1 MIPDGAKDASES
13 LAAASPVHRLIPYIA
28 AIVLALVFAAVW
40 RTGLFSDLSDRE
52 ALVAAMRSSG
62 PSGYLICLAIQFVQV
77 VVFLI
82 PGEITQFAAGYVFG
96 AWQGFLLS
104 LAGIMLGSATA
115 YGFGKLAGRPALSKM
130 LGEKTMDRLDRAILS
145 PRAPTAIFL
154 LFLLPGAPKD
164 AMSYGAGVSGFPLGK
179 FVLIS
184 GLGRIPALLAST
196 MIGAQVY
203 DRDYASV
210 AITAAAAAAMA
221 VAFWLYQRKSRKAL
235 FLEK

>member
-1 MIPDGAKDASES
+1 VKKV
-13 LAAASPVHRLIPYIA
+13 LPYIA

-40 RTGLFSDLSDRE
+40 QTGLFRQLSDRE
-52 ALVAAMRSSG
+52 ALVTAMRSSG
-62 PSGYLICLAIQFVQV
+62 SSGYLICLAIQFVQV
-77 VVFLI
+77 VVFMI

-96 AWQGFLLS
+96 AWKGFLLS
-104 LAGIMLGSATA
+104 LAGIMLGSAAA
-115 YGFGKLAGRPALSKM
+115 YGFGKVAGRPALCKL
-130 LGEKTMDRLDRAILS
+130 LGEKTMDRLDQAVLS
-145 PRAPTAIFL
+145 PKAPTAMFL

-196 MIGAQVY
+196 LIGAQVY

-210 AITAAAAAAMA
+210 AITAAAAVAMA
-221 VAFWLYQRKSRKAL
+221 LAFWLYQRKTAKPRS
-235 FLEK
+235 

>member
-1 MIPDGAKDASES
+1 M
-13 LAAASPVHRLIPYIA
+13 
-28 AIVLALVFAAVW
+28 VLVLVFAAAW
-40 RTGLFSDLSDRE
+40 QTGLFSQLSDHE
-52 ALVAAMRSSG
+52 KLTAAMRSSG
-62 PSGYLICLAIQFVQV
+62 ARGYLLCLAIQFAQV
-77 VVFLI
+77 VVFMI

-96 AWQGFLLS
+96 AWKGFLLS

-115 YGFGKLAGRPALSKM
+115 YGFGKVAGRPALSK
-130 LGEKTMDRLDRAILS
+130 LLSEKTMERMDKAVRS
-145 PRAPTAIFL
+145 PKAPTAIFL

-196 MIGAQVY
+196 LIGAQVY

-210 AITAAAAAAMA
+210 AVTTAAAAAAA
-221 VAFWLYQRKSRKAL
+221 LAFWLYQRRSARPGS
-235 FLEK
+235 

>member
-1 MIPDGAKDASES
+1 M
-13 LAAASPVHRLIPYIA
+13 
-28 AIVLALVFAAVW
+28 
-40 RTGLFSDLSDRE
+40 
-52 ALVAAMRSSG
+52 
-62 PSGYLICLAIQFVQV
+62 
-77 VVFLI
+77 I

-96 AWQGFLLS
+96 AWKGFLLS
-104 LAGIMLGSATA
+104 LAGIMLGSAVA
-115 YGFGKLAGRPALSKM
+115 YGFGKAAGRPALSKL
-130 LGEKTMDRLDRAILS
+130 LGEKTMERLDRAVLS
-145 PRAPTAIFL
+145 PKAPTAMFL

-196 MIGAQVY
+196 LIGAQVY

-221 VAFWLYQRKSRKAL
+221 AAFWLYQRKTAKPRS
-235 FLEK
+235 

>member
-1 MIPDGAKDASES
+1 MK
-13 LAAASPVHRLIPYIA
+13 RFTPYIA
-28 AIVLALVFAAVW
+28 AIALALIFAAVW
-40 RTGLFSDLSDRE
+40 RTGLLSQLSDHE

-62 PSGYLICLAIQFVQV
+62 SSGYLICLAIQFAQV
-77 VVFLI
+77 VVFMI

-96 AWQGFLLS
+96 AWKGFLLS
-104 LAGIMLGSATA
+104 LVGIMLGSAVA
-115 YGFGKLAGRPALSKM
+115 YGFGKVAGRPALSKL
-130 LGEKTMDRLDRAILS
+130 LGEKTMERVDRAVLS
-145 PRAPTAIFL
+145 PKAPTAMFL

-196 MIGAQVY
+196 LIGAQVY

-221 VAFWLYQRKSRKAL
+221 AAFWLYQRKSAKPRS
-235 FLEK
+235 

>member
-1 MIPDGAKDASES
+1 LIPEGAKNASQS
-13 LAAASPVHRLIPYIA
+13 LTAASSVRRLIPYFA
-28 AIVLALVFAAVW
+28 AVVLVLVFVAVW

-62 PSGYLICLAIQFVQV
+62 ASGYLACLAIQFAQV
-77 VVFLI
+77 VVFMI

-96 AWQGFLLS
+96 AWKGFGLS
-104 LAGIMLGSATA
+104 LAGIMLGSAAA
-115 YGFGKLAGRPALSKM
+115 YGFGKVAGRPALSR
-130 LGEKTMDRLDRAILS
+130 LIGEKAMDRFDQAVLS
-145 PRAPTAIFL
+145 PRAPTALFL

-196 MIGAQVY
+196 LIGAQVY

-210 AITAAAAAAMA
+210 AITGAAAAAMA
-221 VAFWLYQRKSRKAL
+221 VAFWLYQRKNAKHRS
-235 FLEK
+235 